1 MFSRHTRATL
11 VALTVSGLALT
22 GCAGAATTDESPT
35 PSAEETGA
43 STPEESG
50 ALEGTVSFRSWS
62 PIAQTT
68 EQMVAAFQDANPGTT
83 IDATIFNY
91 PEYLVDLQ
99 TRASSNTFPDIVGL
113 QPGALTQQYRSNLMP
128 LQDCAA
134 STWGE
139 DWQEMF
145 YPIGIEQARA
155 GNPEGDENFY
165 SLPILVQTVNLWA
178 NTQLFEEAGQEIPQT
193 WDELKA
199 VVEAM
204 EGNGYA
210 PFMLPAKDGWL
221 RNAVFLQIANNVEP
235 GLVYQ
240 AEDGEADWTSPE
252 LIEAFDYFGRLFSEG
267 IAQDGAIGL
276 DAYPSG
282 ANQFEAGNAAMIP
295 LGAWWIQQSDPTK
308 DQSTIPALSVGMEGY
323 EPFLFPTL
331 PGGAAESQFVGGIDV
346 SLGIS
351 ANSENPELACAVL
364 TDWIAGDGGQKLI
377 DTMNDIPAVKGL
389 NPSEFTSEKQ
399 EAIWDTFVN
408 DWLPEVK
415 YSRYFD
421 DPKLDQAVSDAL
433 AAVATGEQ
441 TAEEAAAAVQSVSDT
456 LNN

>member
-1 MFSRHTRATL
+1 MASVAT
-11 VALTVSGLALT
+11 AALALSA
-22 GCAGAATTDESPT
+22 CAGGAAPDAGGGDEN
-35 PSAEETGA
+35 
-43 STPEESG
+43 
-50 ALEGTVSFRSWS
+50 TVTFRSWS
-62 PIAQTT
+62 PIEQTT
-68 EQMVAAFQDANPGTT
+68 AQMVEAFEAANPGTT

-113 QPGALTQQYRSNLMP
+113 QPGALTQQYRDNLMP
-128 LQDCAA
+128 LQECAA
-134 STWGE
+134 ETWGE
-139 DWQEMF
+139 DWQDRF

-178 NTQLFEEAGQEIPQT
+178 NTELFEAAGTTIPTT
-193 WDELKA
+193 WDEL
-199 VVEAM
+199 VSTVDAM
-204 EGNGYA
+204 SGGEYA

-221 RNAVFLQIANNVEP
+221 RNAVFLQIANNVNP

-240 AEDGEADWTSPE
+240 AQSGDAQWTDADIVKAIEYWGKLFTDGV
-252 LIEAFDYFGRLFSEG
+252 
-267 IAQDGAIGL
+267 AQEGAIGL

-308 DQSTIPALSVGMEGY
+308 NQDDIPPLSKGMEGF
-323 EPFLFPTL
+323 EPFLFPTI

-351 ANSENPELACAVL
+351 KNATNPELACKVL
-364 TDWIAGDGGQKLI
+364 TDWIAGEGGQKLV
-377 DTMNDIPAVKGL
+377 DTMNDIPAVQGMA
-389 NPSEFTSEKQ
+389 PTTFTSDKQ

-408 DWLPEVK
+408 DWLPQVQ

-421 DPKLDQAVSDAL
+421 DPKLDQAVADAL
-433 AAVATGEQ
+433 AAVATGSQ
-441 TAEEAAAAVQSVSDT
+441 TPQQAAEAIQVVSDEI
-456 LNN
+456 NG

>member
-1 MFSRHTRATL
+1 MNRRKTAAIAG
-11 VALTVSGLALT
+11 VAALGLGLAA
-22 GCAGAATTDESPT
+22 CAGGGSTGSSGGDEN
-35 PSAEETGA
+35 
-43 STPEESG
+43 
-50 ALEGTVSFRSWS
+50 TVTFRSWS
-62 PIAQTT
+62 PIEQTT
-68 EQMVAAFQDANPGTT
+68 QQMVDAFETANPGTT
-83 IDATIFNY
+83 IEATIFNY

-134 STWGE
+134 SVWGE
-139 DWQEMF
+139 DWQSKF

-178 NTQLFEEAGQEIPQT
+178 NTELFDAAGATIPTT

-199 VVEAM
+199 TV
-204 EGNGYA
+204 GQLSGGDYA

-221 RNAVFLQIANNVEP
+221 RNAVFLQIVNNVNP

-240 AEDGEADWTSPE
+240 AESGEDSWTNPDIVTALE
-252 LIEAFDYFGRLFSEG
+252 YWGKLFTDG
-267 IAQDGAIGL
+267 IAQEGAIGL

-308 DQSTIPALSVGMEGY
+308 DQSEIPPLSQGMAGF
-323 EPFLFPTL
+323 EPFLFPTI
-331 PGGAAESQFVGGIDV
+331 PGGADESQFVGGIDV
-346 SLGIS
+346 ALGIS
-351 ANSENPELACAVL
+351 KDAANPDLACKVL
-364 TDWIAGDGGQKLI
+364 TDWIAGEGGQKLV
-377 DTMNDIPAVKGL
+377 DTMNDVPAVAGL
-389 NPSEFTSEKQ
+389 EPSTFTSDKQ
-399 EAIWDTFVN
+399 EAIWNTFVN
-408 DWLPEVK
+408 DWLPQVK

-421 DPKLDQAVSDAL
+421 DPKVDQAVADAL
-433 AAVATGEQ
+433 AAVATGAQ
-441 TAEEAAAAVQSVSDT
+441 TPEEAAAAIQAVSDEV
-456 LNN
+456 NG

>member
-1 MFSRHTRATL
+1 MSLRKP
-11 VALTVSGLALT
+11 LALT
-22 GCAGAATTDESPT
+22 AVAAMSITLAACAGGAAPDASGGDEN
-35 PSAEETGA
+35 
-43 STPEESG
+43 
-50 ALEGTVSFRSWS
+50 TVTFRSWS
-62 PIAQTT
+62 PIEQTT
-68 EQMVAAFQDANPGTT
+68 QQMVEAFEADNPGTT

-113 QPGALTQQYRSNLMP
+113 QPGALTQQYRENLMP

-134 STWGE
+134 ETWGD
-139 DWQEMF
+139 DWQDKF

-178 NTQLFEEAGQEIPQT
+178 NTELFDAAGATIPTT

-199 VVEAM
+199 TVEQM
-204 EGNGYA
+204 KGGDYA

-221 RNAVFLQIANNVEP
+221 RNAVFLQIANNVNP

-240 AEDGEADWTSPE
+240 AESGEDSWTNPD
-252 LIEAFDYFGRLFSEG
+252 LVKALDYWGKLFTEG
-267 IAQDGAIGL
+267 VAQEGAIGL

-308 DQSTIPALSVGMEGY
+308 TQSDIPPLSQGMAGY
-323 EPFLFPTL
+323 EPFLFPTI
-331 PGGAAESQFVGGIDV
+331 PGGAPESQFVGGIDV

-351 ANSENPELACAVL
+351 KDATNPDLACKVL
-364 TDWIAGDGGQKLI
+364 TDWIAGKGGQKLV
-377 DTMNDIPAVKGL
+377 DTMNDIPAVAGL
-389 NPSEFTSEKQ
+389 TPSEFTSDKQ
-399 EAIWDTFVN
+399 ESIWNTFVN
-408 DWLPEVK
+408 DWLPQVQ

-421 DPKLDQAVSDAL
+421 DPKVDQAVADAL
-433 AAVATGEQ
+433 AAVATGSQTPEQ
-441 TAEEAAAAVQSVSDT
+441 AAAAIQVVSDEV
-456 LNN
+456 NGK

>member
-1 MFSRHTRATL
+1 MLFSHQARATF
-11 VALTVSGLALT
+11 VALAVGSLALA
-22 GCAGAATTDESPT
+22 GCAGADTSSDTTSENTGS
-35 PSAEETGA
+35 SA
-43 STPEESG
+43 PNDSG
-50 ALEGTVSFRSWS
+50 ALEGTVTFRSWS
-62 PIAQTT
+62 PISQTT
-68 EQMVAAFQDANPGTT
+68 EQMVSAFQDANQGTT

-99 TRASSNTFPDIVGL
+99 TRASSGTFPDIVGL

-128 LQDCAA
+128 LQECAA

-139 DWQEMF
+139 DWQDMF

-178 NTQLFEEAGQEIPQT
+178 NTQLFEEADQEIPTT
-193 WDELKA
+193 WDELKS

-204 EGNGYA
+204 DGNDYA
-210 PFMLPAKDGWL
+210 PFMLPAQDSWL
-221 RNAVFLQIANNVEP
+221 RNVLFLQIANNIKP

-240 AEDGEADWTSPE
+240 AEDGEASWTDPA
-252 LIEAFDYFGRLFSEG
+252 IVEAFEYFGKLFSEG

-323 EPFLFPTL
+323 EPFLFPTI

-351 ANSENPELACAVL
+351 ANSENPDLACAVL
-364 TDWIAGDGGQKLI
+364 TDWIAGDGGQKLV

-389 NPSEFTSEKQ
+389 NPSKFTSEKQ

-408 DWLPEVK
+408 DWLPEVQ

-421 DPKLDQAVSDAL
+421 DPKLDQAVADAL
-433 AAVATGEQ
+433 SAVATGQQ
-441 TAEEAAAAVQSVSDT
+441 TPQEAAAAVQSVSDT
-456 LNN
+456 LTN